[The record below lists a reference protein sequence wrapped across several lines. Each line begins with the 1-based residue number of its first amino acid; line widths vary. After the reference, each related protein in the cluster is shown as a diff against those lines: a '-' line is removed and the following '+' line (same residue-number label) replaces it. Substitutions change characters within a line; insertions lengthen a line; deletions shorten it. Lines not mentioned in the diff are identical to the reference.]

1 MKKYEELLKNPDN
14 KAYLDMKPKYALV
27 NITSDDIYEVG
38 DSKNFNAKSFKFEWE
53 PGDKVVVLDVKND
66 KIVKKVIT
74 AKPLNIKEEILMNV
88 FDETQLN
95 EAKKMKKLDKK
106 SFTEKFNEFMANGGD
121 TDLNKETKGFS
132 DEKLISFYNN
142 IKEKERKYPKWTPR
156 RYQVDA
162 IEREMKK
169 RNLLNAKVN
178 EAKEGSANSQLNEA
192 KKSTEARAQL
202 MKDMKKINKKV
213 KDLENELGGYIK
225 KFGDA
230 VKEDGTGDFG
240 PIQKAYSAQ
249 NGLGNLY
256 VKISKFNI

>member
-27 NITSDDIYEVG
+27 NITSGDIYEVA
-38 DSKNFNAKSFKFEWE
+38 DSKNFDAKSFKFEWE
-53 PGDKVVVLDVKND
+53 PGDEVVVLDIKND

-74 AKPLNIKEEILMNV
+74 AKPLNIKEEILMNT
-88 FDETQLN
+88 FDGTQLN

-106 SFTEKFNEFMANGGD
+106 SFTEKFNEFMANSGD

-156 RYQVDA
+156 RYQIEA

-169 RNLLNAKVN
+169 RKLLNTKVN
-178 EAKEGSANSQLNEA
+178 EAKEGSKNFQIRNEA
-192 KKSTEARAQL
+192 I
-202 MKDMKKINKKV
+202 KDLLKVRKEIRNLELKIESINKKFNSKIRNADNNDWIV
-213 KDLENELGGYIK
+213 TQQFGNLISKLKDLYPVIDSSTK
-225 KFGDA
+225 KIA
-230 VKEDGTGDFG
+230 K
-240 PIQKAYSAQ
+240 K
-249 NGLGNLY
+249 
-256 VKISKFNI
+256 